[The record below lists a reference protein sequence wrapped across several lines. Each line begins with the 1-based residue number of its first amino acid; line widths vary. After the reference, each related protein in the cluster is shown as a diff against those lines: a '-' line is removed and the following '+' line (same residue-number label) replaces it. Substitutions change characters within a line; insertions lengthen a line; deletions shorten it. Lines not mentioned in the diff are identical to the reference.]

1 MDTIDQQIQK
11 TLLRDQG
18 LSKEYGVDLNISVKV
33 QEIFGDKLVD
43 LLKKVLKFFVKHS
56 IFHLLMLNIKMLEM
70 WNNIMEMVWL

>member
-18 LSKEYGVDLNISVKV
+18 LSKEYGVDLNISVKN
-33 QEIFGDKLVD
+33 QAIFGDKLVD

-70 WNNIMEMVWL
+70 WNSIMEMVWL

>member
-1 MDTIDQQIQK
+1 METIDQQIQK

-18 LSKEYGVDLNISVKV
+18 LSKEYGVDLNISVKN
-33 QEIFGDKLVD
+33 QAIFGDKLVD

>member
-18 LSKEYGVDLNISVKV
+18 LSKEYGVDLNISVKN
-33 QEIFGDKLVD
+33 QAIFGDKLVD

-70 WNNIMEMVWL
+70 WNNILEMVWL

>member
-18 LSKEYGVDLNISVKV
+18 LSKEYGVDLNISVKN
-33 QEIFGDKLVD
+33 QAIFGDKLVD

-70 WNNIMEMVWL
+70 WNNIMEMVWF

>member
-18 LSKEYGVDLNISVKV
+18 LSKEYGVDLNISVKN
-33 QEIFGDKLVD
+33 QAIFGDKLVD